1 VCPIC
6 RAHDH
11 PQASRDCG
19 GRACGD
25 PETEFGI
32 LMGCDHMI
40 ITTGTFG
47 WWAGY
52 LGKSGRKGEV
62 VYYEREFQMDH
73 ATNKGKVALVDY
85 YPPSWK
91 PMSGEES

>member
-1 VCPIC
+1 MV
-6 RAHDH
+6 
-11 PQASRDCG
+11 S
-19 GRACGD
+19 GRV
-25 PETEFGI
+25 
-32 LMGCDHMI
+32 
-40 ITTGTFG
+40 
-47 WWAGY
+47 
-52 LGKSGRKGEV
+52 GKGRKGEV